1 MKQGQ
6 IDFELANKIS
16 QSNYKMYLANWEM
29 FNQAIFHPMVNAVKF
44 NKSGGSIKVQLSA
57 KESEKYAFIQCMIRD
72 EGIGIAPENL

>member
-1 MKQGQ
+1 
-6 IDFELANKIS
+6 
-16 QSNYKMYLANWEM
+16 M

-57 KESEKYAFIQCMIRD
+57 KESDKYAFIQCMIRD